1 MRYTLTLTNNNNNNT
16 YYYYYYYYNV
26 DIFSEGISV
35 YLASIFLPKAFSKI
49 LDLKKTYRHCYS
61 YMFLLFITHPS
72 VLFMCFMSQLTVL
85 YECVNGLISFCE
97 VVCGLDVT

>member
-1 MRYTLTLTNNNNNNT
+1 MRYTLTLNNNNNY

-49 LDLKKTYRHCYS
+49 LDLKKTHRD
-61 YMFLLFITHPS
+61 IATHS
-72 VLFMCFMSQLTVL
+72 CFCCFNSSIFHIYVFYVTTDCSH
-85 YECVNGLISFCE
+85 ECVNGLISFCE